1 MPKSQTPSPGPALR
15 PLNARQRRFV
25 DGILE
30 GRPPGEAATAA
41 GYTGWAASQSAY
53 ELARRP
59 NVAAA
64 IAAGRAR
71 QGRGGLSREAAI
83 EELAR
88 VAMSN
93 ILDYAEVRR
102 GGQIEIDLSRIDRAR
117 AAGMRELILDE
128 TYNHRT
134 GETLRRVRVRMG
146 PKLAALRSLIP
157 LLPTSAELAA
167 AEGAAGAPEAA
178 ASGPDPSRA
187 PPGPPPD
194 ETLTDP

>member
-1 MPKSQTPSPGPALR
+1 MPKPRPAPAALR

-25 DGILE
+25 DGVLQ
-30 GRPPGEAATAA
+30 GESASAAATAA
-41 GYTGWAASQSAY
+41 GYTAWAAAQSAY

-71 QGRGGLSREAAI
+71 QGRVLTREAAI

-93 ILDYAEVRR
+93 ILDYACVR
-102 GGQIEIDLSRIDRAR
+102 GGHVDLDLSRIDRAR
-117 AAGMRELILDE
+117 AAGVRELILEE
-128 TYNHRT
+128 THNHRT
-134 GETLRRVRVRMG
+134 GETLRQVRLRMG

-157 LLPTSAELAA
+157 LLPTA
-167 AEGAAGAPEAA
+167 AEVAAGAVA
-178 ASGPDPSRA
+178 GPDARLIGTRPEPDGA
-187 PPGPPPD
+187 PMEP
-194 ETLTDP
+194 

>member
-1 MPKSQTPSPGPALR
+1 MPKPRPAPAVLR

-30 GRPPGEAATAA
+30 GESPSAAATNA
-41 GYTGWAASQSAY
+41 GYTAWAAAQSAY

-71 QGRGGLSREAAI
+71 QGRVLTREAAI

-93 ILDYAEVRR
+93 ILDYAAVRS
-102 GGQIEIDLSRIDRAR
+102 GHIDLDLSRLDRAR
-117 AAGMRELILDE
+117 AAGVRELVLDE
-128 TYNHRT
+128 TYNHKT
-134 GETLRRVRVRMG
+134 GETLRQVRVRMG

-157 LLPTSAELAA
+157 LLPTA
-167 AEGAAGAPEAA
+167 AEARALAV
-178 ASGPDPSRA
+178 SGPDGSLILTL
-187 PPGPPPD
+187 PD
-194 ETLTDP
+194 PDGALIEP

>member
-1 MPKSQTPSPGPALR
+1 MPKPRPAPAALR

-30 GRPPGEAATAA
+30 GESPSAAAIAA
-41 GYTGWAASQSAY
+41 GYTGWASAQSAY

-64 IAAGRAR
+64 IAQGLAR
-71 QGRGGLSREAAI
+71 QGQTLTREAAI

-93 ILDYAEVRR
+93 VLDYTVLRS
-102 GGQIEIDLSRIDRAR
+102 GHIEPDLTRIDRAR
-117 AAGMRELILDE
+117 AAGVRELVVE
-128 TYNHRT
+128 ERFNQKT
-134 GETLRRVRVRMG
+134 GETLRTVRVRMG

-157 LLPTSAELAA
+157 LLPTA
-167 AEGAAGAPEAA
+167 AEVRGPAV
-178 ASGPDPSRA
+178 SGRDRPLIPSLPDPDGA
-187 PPGPPPD
+187 LMEP
-194 ETLTDP
+194 